1 MTPPINEEAETLLKV
16 AERDMAAFRALIEN
30 PSVHYSISFFHAQQ
44 YVEKALKAALV
55 IRGVEI
61 RRMHDL
67 TELAALLRDNGM
79 ALPVD
84 DDDLARLNP
93 FAVTFRYS
101 DPDITVITKEEAS
114 SIIDAIERWVNALR
128 R

>member
-16 AERDMAAFRALIEN
+16 AEREMAAFRALIAN
-30 PSVHYSISFFHAQQ
+30 PHVHDSISFFHAQQ

-67 TELAALLRDNGM
+67 TELAALLRDKGM
-79 ALPVD
+79 ALPVG

-101 DPDITVITKEEAS
+101 DTEITVITKKEAS

>member
-30 PSVHYSISFFHAQQ
+30 PRVHDSISFFHAQQ

-67 TELAALLRDNGM
+67 TELAALLRDKGM
-79 ALPVD
+79 VLPVD

-101 DPDITVITKEEAS
+101 DPEITVITKEEAS
-114 SIIDAIERWVNALR
+114 SIIDSIERWVNALR